1 MSEIVGLHGMAQQQ
15 RGRSQLLAV
24 WEPALRD
31 GVEIAGGK
39 DAVMPSFGRCGGV
52 PVMDCWSPMV

>member
-52 PVMDCWSPMV
+52 PVVDC